1 MASNAEIS
9 QAYSSIQQAFL
20 SDTKPRINSVIQRS
34 ETLSWDEIG
43 GDIIS
48 VRNDLESIYSQ
59 INNLINQAKAN
70 NPQDTGLIGRME
82 TSLNTNRG
90 TNLSLIG
97 QAEARA
103 RSNQEPPSTPED
115 TESIGEEAPDNENQT
130 AGDVEGETPD
140 STATTTKETND
151 DEFTSSSGS
160 NMSMLPE
167 IVVTAQRQ
175 KTVLPPDYG
184 YSMFS
189 GVYKVIS
196 IKNIFEGG
204 KFEQTL
210 NLARLSDLEEEFN
223 QQKKDIAETKEAIE
237 NKKQE
242 IEPLLRVKTLPEAQF
257 IGAKLVVAKKDGG
270 LDVFKAGESAI
281 NEGMGKAS
289 SISDDFASS
298 IGDGFKSITDGI
310 SNGIGDIT
318 STVGGG
324 IDNLIN
330 LGSDASIP
338 YEGDDPIVIERL
350 RRQRAA
356 QGIQVDDAVNRD

>member
-1 MASNAEIS
+1 MASNAQIS

-20 SDTKPRINSVIQRS
+20 GDTKPRINSVIQRS
-34 ETLSWDEIG
+34 ETSSWDEIG
-43 GDIIS
+43 GDITS

-59 INNLINQAKAN
+59 INDLINQAKAN
-70 NPQDTGLIGRME
+70 SPQDTGLIGRME

-90 TNLSLIG
+90 TNLSLIA

-103 RSNQEPPSTPED
+103 RSNQEPPPTPEN
-115 TESIGEEAPDNENQT
+115 TESVGEEAPDNEDQT
-130 AGDVEGETPD
+130 VGDVEGETPD
-140 STATTTKETND
+140 STATTTKETNI
-151 DEFTSSSGS
+151 DESTSTTSETLRDAG
-160 NMSMLPE
+160 E
-167 IVVTAQRQ
+167 ITIVGKKQ

-184 YSMFS
+184 YSTFS
-189 GVYKVIS
+189 GVYKVVS
-196 IKNIFEGG
+196 VKNIFEGG

-210 NLARLSDLEEEFN
+210 NLVRLSDLEAEFN
-223 QQKKDIAETKEAIE
+223 QQKKDIAEAKEAIE

-257 IGAKLVVAKKDGG
+257 VGAKLVVAKKDGG
-270 LDVFKAGESAI
+270 LDVFKAAESAI
-281 NEGMGKAS
+281 TGGINEAS
-289 SISDDFASS
+289 SISNDLASS